1 MGNARGVSN
10 YHPAVDG
17 LRAIAVLSVVLY
29 HGGLS
34 WLSGGYVGV
43 DVFFVISGFLIIGHI
58 VDQRTR
64 GVFRYREFWA
74 RRVVRILP
82 PYLLVVAVT
91 LLASL
96 YFLVTSD
103 EFKAVGEQAMYSAM
117 MLVNH
122 HFLSLEGY
130 FDTAAESKPLLHLW
144 SLSVE
149 EQFYLVTPLL
159 VGLFWMVT
167 RPGRGRVVA
176 GWVLG
181 TMVLAGSLYLC
192 VRFTS
197 GGEKNYAFYL
207 MPLRAWEF
215 VIGGMTYA
223 ALPWLR
229 RLPPRIVAA
238 LGWIGLGAVLAAVFG
253 FSHQTSFPSYNAA
266 LPVVGAALLIAAA
279 VVTPGQGTARLL
291 SVRPM
296 VWIGLLSYSWYLWH
310 WPAMVFAR
318 IYNFGQLPLAL
329 GMGAAAGSLGLA
341 YLTYR
346 WLETPARVHWQP
358 LTRVAG
364 LRVIALGLSACAAIA
379 GAGWLMSTTVANSA
393 ARKVPAAYWRG
404 RGSNGGSCNLHSFK
418 KAACERRMRLAAGG
432 KPKRVGVLMGDSHAR
447 AMRAVLVRRAAMEH
461 DAYVVSSF
469 RAGCNPMYGV
479 VRHWVGK
486 TVTDGRCRAAKRKS
500 WGTLRDG
507 KIAPEFAII
516 SAFWSN
522 YPTISKNR
530 KSIPDNQ
537 ADLYIRSLRRT
548 LDEFEKVG
556 VERILVIGAVPVMA
570 VENPTACVMR
580 AQRYGKDVASSC
592 GSDQADWERRSAE
605 YVRRVERAI
614 AGRSNVR
621 LIDPR
626 QALCDEGV
634 CSPLLDGVVVY
645 RDDDH
650 VNDFGAARIYKTF
663 RHDFEWVFGSGR
675 KD

>member
-1 MGNARGVSN
+1 MVNARGVSN

-58 VDQRTR
+58 VEQRTR
-64 GVFRYREFWA
+64 GTFRYREFWA

-82 PYLLVVAVT
+82 PYLLVVATT

-103 EFKAVGEQAMYSAM
+103 EFKAVGEQAMYSGM

-159 VGLFWMVT
+159 VGLFWMVA
-167 RPGRGRVVA
+167 RPGRIRVVA
-176 GWVLG
+176 GWLLG
-181 TMVLAGSLYLC
+181 TAVLAGSLYVC
-192 VRFTS
+192 VRYTS

-229 RLPPRIVAA
+229 RLPSRLVAA
-238 LGWIGLGAVLAAVFG
+238 LGWVGLAAVLAAVFG

-266 LPVVGAALLIAAA
+266 LPVVGAALLIGAG
-279 VVTPGQGTARLL
+279 VVAPQMGTARLL
-291 SVRPM
+291 SVKPM

-310 WPAMVFAR
+310 WPAIVFTR
-318 IYNFGQLPLAL
+318 IYNFDQLPLAL
-329 GMGAAAGSLGLA
+329 GMVAVVGSLGLA

-346 WLETPARVHWQP
+346 WLETPARIHWQP

-364 LRVIALGLSACAAIA
+364 LRVIAAGLLACAAIVAA
-379 GAGWLMSTTVANSA
+379 GALVSRTVAKSA
-393 ARKVPAAYWRG
+393 AEKVPAAYWRG
-404 RGSNGGSCNLHSFK
+404 KGSKGGACSLHSFK
-418 KAACERRMRLAAGG
+418 KAACDRHMRSAVGG
-432 KPKRVGVLMGDSHAR
+432 KPRQVGVLLGDSHAR

-461 DAYVVSSF
+461 DTYLATYF
-469 RAGCNPMYGV
+469 RAGCNPMRGV

-486 TVTDGRCRAAKRKS
+486 TATDTTCRKQKRKA
-500 WGTLRDG
+500 WQVLEDG
-507 KIAPEFAII
+507 KLAPDFAIV

-522 YPTISKNR
+522 YPTISSNR
-530 KSIPDNQ
+530 RSIPENQ
-537 ADLYIRSLRRT
+537 AELYIRSLRRT
-548 LDEFEKVG
+548 LDDLQKVG
-556 VERILVIGAVPVMA
+556 AKRILVIGAVPVMA

-580 AQRYGKDVASSC
+580 AQRYRKDVAKVC
-592 GSDQADWERRSAE
+592 GSGQYDYERRSAD
-605 YVRRVERAI
+605 YVRRLELAI
-614 AGRSNVR
+614 GNRPNVR

-626 QALCDEGV
+626 NALCYEGV
-634 CSPLLDGVVVY
+634 CSPLQDGVIVY

-650 VNDFGAARIYKTF
+650 VNDFGAMRIYKVF
-663 RHDFEWVFGSGR
+663 RKDFEWVFGVETGE
-675 KD
+675 